1 MTQQTL
7 LDDYTALASTH
18 WLYMRNRDRWEF
30 LYNSYAG
37 GDEYR
42 KAGYLTK
49 YVLETPGEYDARLDN
64 TPLDNHCQS
73 VIATYVS
80 FMFREHPE
88 REFEDWEDL
97 PDVEEFLKDCDMEG
111 RSLDAFMKQVSIW
124 ASVFGHVWCV
134 MTKPYVGQQTAADE
148 VALGVRPYL
157 NLCAPL
163 VVSDW
168 RWERQPNGRY
178 ELSYFKYVEEVID
191 KITIIKEWT
200 RDTIKTYEMDDVK
213 KEARLVDEELN
224 MLGKIPAILVY
235 NQRGITKDLGV
246 SDISD
251 IADLQRAQYNLL
263 SENDQA
269 IRLAGHPTLVV
280 PTNAQVGSGAGAMI
294 QLQEGSD
301 PGLNPYTLTTDG
313 GSVAAMHSSM
323 DKLIESIER
332 ISFTSGVRTT
342 KTQTSSGVALETE
355 FQLLNAKLAEKADQL
370 ELAEEQIWKLF
381 GDYQGRTWNGEVV
394 YPDSF
399 NIRDEQREISQLVS
413 AKAAATDPVMF
424 RVIDEQLIEMLGEE
438 KSRLPFIDPNP
449 QVGRTYADG
458 EEINSNLP
466 DAYQPAA
473 NADVPEG
480 QNCGNCEYYKPGELY
495 CTKFDAPVRAVYWC
509 AKWEPVE
516 EEY

>member
-1 MTQQTL
+1 
-7 LDDYTALASTH
+7 
-18 WLYMRNRDRWEF
+18 
-30 LYNSYAG
+30 
-37 GDEYR
+37 
-42 KAGYLTK
+42 
-49 YVLETPGEYDARLDN
+49 
-64 TPLDNHCQS
+64 
-73 VIATYVS
+73 
-80 FMFREHPE
+80 
-88 REFEDWEDL
+88 
-97 PDVEEFLKDCDMEG
+97 
-111 RSLDAFMKQVSIW
+111 
-124 ASVFGHVWCV
+124 
-134 MTKPYVGQQTAADE
+134 
-148 VALGVRPYL
+148 
-157 NLCAPL
+157 
-163 VVSDW
+163 
-168 RWERQPNGRY
+168 
-178 ELSYFKYVEEVID
+178 
-191 KITIIKEWT
+191 
-200 RDTIKTYEMDDVK
+200 MDDVK

-246 SDISD
+246 SDITD

-313 GSVAAMHSSM
+313 GSITAMHSSM

-381 GDYQGRTWNGEVV
+381 GEYQGRIWMGEVE

-466 DAYQPAA
+466 DAYQPAT